1 MTENKKNVIDERLA
15 HIAFIMDGNGR
26 WAKARGQKRELG
38 HKAGS
43 ETFRNV
49 VSYCADIGIKV
60 VTVYAFST
68 ENWKRPKSE
77 VDAIMRLLNNYLS
90 NYESELMRKGVCF
103 RMIGDRSALSPV
115 LIKKIERVEKSTKDN
130 PLLLNFALNYGGRAE
145 LVAAVNKLIGE
156 GKKNVTEEDISKAI
170 YTFDCPDPD
179 LIVRTGGDIRISNF
193 LIWQSAYSELYFT
206 DTLWPDM
213 TDADIDAAVAEFYK
227 RQRRYGGV
235 ISE

>member
-1 MTENKKNVIDERLA
+1 MHVDDRLT

-26 WAKARGQKRELG
+26 WAKMRGQKREYG
-38 HKAGS
+38 HREGS
-43 ETFRNV
+43 EAFKRV
-49 VSYCADIGIKV
+49 ISYCGEIGIKV

-77 VDAIMRLLNNYLS
+77 VDAIMKLLNTYLS
-90 NYESELMRKGVCF
+90 NCERELAEKGVRF
-103 RMIGDRSALSPV
+103 RMIGDKSALSPALV
-115 LIKKIERVEKSTKDN
+115 KKIERVEKATENN

-145 LVAAVNKLIGE
+145 IVHAVNRLIKE
-156 GKKNVTEEDISKAI
+156 KQTVTEQDISDAI

-193 LIWQSAYSELYFT
+193 LIWQAAYSELYFT

-213 TDADIDAAVAEFYK
+213 SDADIDAAVKEFYG

-235 ISE
+235 VSQN